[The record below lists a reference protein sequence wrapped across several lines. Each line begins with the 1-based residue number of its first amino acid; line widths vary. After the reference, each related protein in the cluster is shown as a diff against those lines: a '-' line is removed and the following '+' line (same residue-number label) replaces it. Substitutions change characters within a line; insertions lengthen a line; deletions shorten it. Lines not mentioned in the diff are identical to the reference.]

1 MTPEKKKLLL
11 FGGAALTLLVYFI
24 FFNKK
29 KTPNPNPSPN
39 PLPKPKPK
47 PFPNE
52 DPEYPEYEE
61 IEEEEEIEQVTT
73 RSGTRLREKPTT
85 SSTIIKTY
93 QSGVKLTV
101 IGSEEMLDGTWYEIL
116 SPRGYVRSDVVD

>member
-11 FGGAALTLLVYFI
+11 FGGGAAALTLLVYFI

-29 KTPNPNPSPN
+29 KTANPNPSPN
-39 PLPKPKPK
+39 PLPKPKPS
-47 PFPNE
+47 PINE
-52 DPEYPEYEE
+52 DPESEYEE
-61 IEEEEEIEQVTT
+61 IEEEEIEQVTT

-85 SSTIIKTY
+85 DSKIVKTY

-101 IGSEEMLDGTWYEIL
+101 IGSEDMLDGTWYEIL